1 MRLIDD
7 ISTAASFVK
16 ELSDCRLL
24 LVDDARTN
32 LDILVEGLRGEHKL
46 SLALDGE
53 SALAIAAR
61 TPPDL
66 VLLDI
71 MMPGMD
77 GYEVCRRLR
86 ALPETAEV
94 PIIFLSS
101 LEDVQHKSI
110 GFEVGAND
118 YVTKPFDL
126 VEVKARVRAQ
136 LKAKAYSDAV
146 KELLAADLRV
156 AREIQMG
163 MIPQDF
169 TALETEFGVELAGV
183 LEPAREVGGDLYSAF
198 PVGHDRLLILVGDV
212 SGKGIPASLFMVR
225 TSSLVRLLGR
235 NCAEPETILMQLNDE
250 LSADNP
256 SSMFVTMLC
265 AVYEPATGRIA
276 IANAGHN
283 RPVLLRKGQ
292 APAWAVEKIG
302 TALGFEAGLVFPR
315 TELVLQPG
323 DSLVL
328 YTDGVNEAFD
338 ESEECFGNERLLAD
352 LLRYTGAAA
361 ETLTRGLLQSVR
373 EFAGTAAQ
381 SDDIAILVLRPGMGV
396 AAGVPLPTD
405 VRMTLQAVPEDVMHA
420 VGRLQA
426 FGREQGVDEKTLFGL
441 AVALEEFASNIVNHA
456 YAGQPHEQFEVAFAW
471 SAAALSIE
479 LRDQGP
485 AFDPTAVDAPRAVA
499 GEELRGEGG
508 WGIHMARHYL
518 DQMTYTREGSQNVL
532 LLGKQLNAP
541 PSES

>member
-1 MRLIDD
+1 MK
-7 ISTAASFVK
+7 A
-16 ELSDCRLL
+16 LSDCRLL

-46 SLALDGE
+46 SLALGGE
-53 SALAIAAR
+53 MALEIAAR

-71 MMPGMD
+71 MMPGLD

-86 ALPETAEV
+86 ARPETAEV

-101 LEDVQHKSI
+101 LEDGQHKSL
-110 GFEVGAND
+110 GFEAGAND

-126 VEVKARVRAQ
+126 VEVKARVRAH

-169 TALETEFGVELAGV
+169 SALETEFGVELAGV
-183 LEPAREVGGDLYSAF
+183 MEPAREVGGDLYSAF
-198 PVGHDRLLILVGDV
+198 PVAGGRLLILVGDV

-235 NCAEPETILMQLNDE
+235 NCAEPEVILAQLNDE

-256 SSMFVTMLC
+256 TCMFVTMLC
-265 AVYEPATGRIA
+265 AVYDPATGRIA
-276 IANAGHN
+276 MSSAGHN
-283 RPVLLRKGQ
+283 KPVLLRAGN
-292 APAWAVEKIG
+292 APAWAVDNAG
-302 TALGFEAGLVFPR
+302 LALGFEAGLVFPR
-315 TELVLQPG
+315 TDLVLQPG

-338 ESEECFGNERLLAD
+338 EADELFGNDRLLSD
-352 LLRYTGAAA
+352 LSHYTGAAA
-361 ETLTRGLLQSVR
+361 GALAHGLLQSVR
-373 EFAGTAAQ
+373 DFAGAAAQ
-381 SDDIAILVLRPGMGV
+381 SDDIAVLVLRPGMGA
-396 AAGVPLPTD
+396 AAGAPLPAD
-405 VRMTLQAVPEDVMHA
+405 VRMTLQALPGDVMHA

-426 FGREQGVDEKTLFGL
+426 FGREHGVDEKTLFGL
-441 AVALEEFASNIVNHA
+441 AVSLEEFASNIVNHS
-456 YAGQPHEQFEVAFAW
+456 YAGQAHEQFEVTFAW
-471 SAAALSIE
+471 TPAAMSIE
-479 LRDQGP
+479 LRDRGP
-485 AFDPTAVDAPRAVA
+485 AFDPTAREAPRVGA

-518 DQMTYTREGSQNVL
+518 DEMVYAREGGQNVL
-532 LLGKQLNAP
+532 LLVKRLNPAAG
-541 PSES
+541 SNS

>member
-1 MRLIDD
+1 
-7 ISTAASFVK
+7 VK
-16 ELSDCRLL
+16 NLSDCRVL

-32 LDILVEGLRGEHKL
+32 LDILVEGLRGEYKL
-46 SLALDGE
+46 SLALGGE
-53 SALAIAAR
+53 MALAVAAR
-61 TPPDL
+61 TTPDL

-101 LEDVQHKSI
+101 LEDVQHKSR
-110 GFEVGAND
+110 GFEAGAND

-146 KELLAADLRV
+146 KELMAADLRV

-163 MIPQDF
+163 MIPQDLS
-169 TALETEFGVELAGV
+169 AIETEFGVELAGV

-198 PVGHDRLLILVGDV
+198 PVGAGRLLILVGDV

-225 TSSLVRLLGR
+225 ASSLVRLLGR
-235 NCAEPETILMQLNDE
+235 RCAEPEAILAQLNDE

-256 SSMFVTMLC
+256 SCMFVTMIC
-265 AVYEPATGRIA
+265 AVYEPATGHVVM
-276 IANAGHN
+276 ANAGHN
-283 RPVLLRKGQ
+283 QPVLLREGS
-292 APAWAVEKIG
+292 APRWALAKAGV
-302 TALGFEAGLVFPR
+302 ALGFDPGLVFPR

-328 YTDGVNEAFD
+328 YTDGVNEAFNED
-338 ESEECFGNERLLAD
+338 DECFGNQRLLDA
-352 LLRYTGAAA
+352 LAPFAGAAA
-361 ETLTRGLLQSVR
+361 
-373 EFAGTAAQ
+373 
-381 SDDIAILVLRPGMGV
+381 
-396 AAGVPLPTD
+396 VPD
-405 VRMTLQAVPEDVMHA
+405 EVMHA

-426 FGREQGVDEKTLFGL
+426 FGREQGIDEKTLFGL
-441 AVALEEFASNIVNHA
+441 AVSLEEFASNIVNHA
-456 YAGQPHEQFEVAFAW
+456 YHGRSHQQFEVAFAC
-471 SAAALSIE
+471 SVDALTIE
-479 LRDQGP
+479 LRDRGP
-485 AFDPTAVDAPRAVA
+485 AFDPTAVDAPRADA

-518 DQMTYTREGSQNVL
+518 DQMTYAREGDQNVL
-532 LLGKQLNAP
+532 RLGKRLVPAP
-541 PSES
+541 TIPS

>member
-1 MRLIDD
+1 M
-7 ISTAASFVK
+7 K
-16 ELSDCRLL
+16 ELSDYRVL
-24 LVDDARTN
+24 LVDDAKTN
-32 LDILVEGLRGEHKL
+32 LDILVEGLRGEYKL
-46 SLALDGE
+46 SLALGGE
-53 SALAIAAR
+53 MALAVAAR
-61 TPPDL
+61 TTPDL

-101 LEDVQHKSI
+101 LEDVQHKSR
-110 GFEVGAND
+110 GFEAGAND

-126 VEVKARVRAQ
+126 LEVKARVRAQ

-146 KELLAADLRV
+146 KELMAADLRV

-169 TALETEFGVELAGV
+169 SAIETEFGVELAGV

-198 PVGHDRLLILVGDV
+198 PVGSGRLLILVGDV

-225 TSSLVRLLGR
+225 ASSLARLLGR
-235 NCAEPETILMQLNDE
+235 HCAEPEAILAQLNDE

-256 SSMFVTMLC
+256 SCMFVTMLC
-265 AVYEPATGRIA
+265 AVYEPATGRIVM
-276 IANAGHN
+276 ANAGHN
-283 RPVLLRKGQ
+283 QPVLLRNGY
-292 APAWAVEKIG
+292 APRWALAKAGV
-302 TALGFEAGLVFPR
+302 ALGFDPGLVFPR

-338 ESEECFGNERLLAD
+338 EDDECFGNQRLLEA
-352 LLRYTGAAA
+352 LAPFAGATA
-361 ETLTRGLLQSVR
+361 EATTRGLLRSVR
-373 EFAGTAAQ
+373 GFAGAATQ
-381 SDDIAILVLRPGMGV
+381 SDDIAILVLRPGMAI
-396 AAGVPLPTD
+396 AAGAALPTD

-426 FGREQGVDEKTLFGL
+426 FGREQGIDEKTLFGL
-441 AVALEEFASNIVNHA
+441 AVSLEEFASNIVNHA
-456 YAGQPHEQFEVAFAW
+456 YDGQPHQQFEVAFACL
-471 SAAALSIE
+471 ADALTIE
-479 LRDQGP
+479 LRDRGP
-485 AFDPTAVDAPRAVA
+485 AFDPTAVDAPRADA

-518 DQMTYTREGSQNVL
+518 DQMTYAREGDQNVL
-532 LLGKQLNAP
+532 RLGKRLSPAP
-541 PSES
+541 TIPS

>member
-1 MRLIDD
+1 
-7 ISTAASFVK
+7 VK
-16 ELSDCRLL
+16 NLSDCRVL

-32 LDILVEGLRGEHKL
+32 LDILVEGLRGEYKL
-46 SLALDGE
+46 SLALGGE
-53 SALAIAAR
+53 MALAVAAR
-61 TPPDL
+61 TTPDL

-101 LEDVQHKSI
+101 LEDVQHKSR
-110 GFEVGAND
+110 GFEAGAND

-146 KELLAADLRV
+146 KELMAADLRV

-163 MIPQDF
+163 MIPQDLS
-169 TALETEFGVELAGV
+169 AIETEFGVELAGV

-198 PVGHDRLLILVGDV
+198 PVGAGRLLILVGDV

-225 TSSLVRLLGR
+225 ASSLVRLLGR
-235 NCAEPETILMQLNDE
+235 RCAEPEAILAQLNDE

-256 SSMFVTMLC
+256 SCMFVTMIC
-265 AVYEPATGRIA
+265 AVYEPATGHVVM
-276 IANAGHN
+276 ANAGHN
-283 RPVLLRKGQ
+283 QPVLLREGS
-292 APAWAVEKIG
+292 APRWALAKAGV
-302 TALGFEAGLVFPR
+302 ALGFDPGLVFPR

-328 YTDGVNEAFD
+328 YTDGVNEAFNED
-338 ESEECFGNERLLAD
+338 DECFGNQRLLDA
-352 LLRYTGAAA
+352 LAPFAGAAA
-361 ETLTRGLLQSVR
+361 ETATRGLLRSVR
-373 EFAGTAAQ
+373 GFAGAATQ
-381 SDDIAILVLRPGMGV
+381 SDDIAILVLRPGMAI
-396 AAGVPLPTD
+396 AAGAPLPTD
-405 VRMTLQAVPEDVMHA
+405 VRMTLQAVPDEVMHA

-426 FGREQGVDEKTLFGL
+426 FGREQGIDEKTLFGL
-441 AVALEEFASNIVNHA
+441 AVSLEEFASNIVNHA
-456 YAGQPHEQFEVAFAW
+456 YHGRSHQQFEVAFAC
-471 SAAALSIE
+471 SVDALTIE
-479 LRDQGP
+479 LRDRGP
-485 AFDPTAVDAPRAVA
+485 AFDPTAVDAPRADA

-518 DQMTYTREGSQNVL
+518 DQMTYAREGDQNVL
-532 LLGKQLNAP
+532 RLGKRLVPAP
-541 PSES
+541 TIPS